1 MACPI
6 AWCDTAPMAQTGIT
20 TNLAELLHSYRGLP
34 RGERRAIVENIESR
48 YAAERTI
55 MIGDMP
61 GFTRRVQHE
70 GIVHYLSLIY
80 EMRRVTRAV
89 IERHSGYLFK
99 ADADNV
105 FGAFFTLDACVDASL
120 EIQRSLDELNRGV
133 PEEDRVWV
141 GLGIAHG
148 TVLAI
153 EQDDVWGQAIN
164 FASKLGEDLAGAGEI
179 LAHESALSA
188 FDARGIPVI
197 RRETEVSGVALPYG
211 LIDWR
216 LSWTG

>member
-1 MACPI
+1 
-6 AWCDTAPMAQTGIT
+6 MAQSGIT
-20 TNLAELLHSYRGLP
+20 QSLAELLGSYRGLP
-34 RGERRAIVENIESR
+34 GGERRRVAQAIEQR

-61 GFTRRVQHE
+61 GFTRRVDRE

-80 EMRRVTRAV
+80 EMRRVSRAV

-105 FGAFFTLDACVDASL
+105 FGAFFTLDACVEASL
-120 EIQRSLDELNRGV
+120 GIQRALEELNRGL

-141 GLGIAHG
+141 GLGLAHG

-153 EQDDVWGQAIN
+153 EQEDVWGQAIN

-179 LAHESALSA
+179 LAHESVLPA
-188 FDARGIPVI
+188 FEARGIPFV

-211 LIDWR
+211 LVEWR
-216 LSWTG
+216 

>member
-1 MACPI
+1 
-6 AWCDTAPMAQTGIT
+6 MAQTGFT
-20 TNLAELLHSYRGLP
+20 TGLNELLNTYRGLRSCD
-34 RGERRAIVENIESR
+34 RGPIVDEIERR

-61 GFTRRVQHE
+61 GFTRRVERE
-70 GIVHYLSLIY
+70 GIVHYLSLIF

-89 IERHSGYLFK
+89 IERHAGYLFK

-120 EIQRSLDELNRGV
+120 EIQRELERLSRDL
-133 PEEDRVWV
+133 PEEDRVQV

-148 TVLAI
+148 PVLAI
-153 EQDDVWGQAIN
+153 EQDDVWGQPIN
-164 FASKLGEDLAGAGEI
+164 FAAKLGEDLAGAGEI
-179 LAHESALSA
+179 LAHESALHA
-188 FDARGIPVI
+188 FEARGIPVV

-216 LSWTG
+216 ND

>member
-1 MACPI
+1 MAH
-6 AWCDTAPMAQTGIT
+6 TGFT
-20 TNLAELLHSYRGLP
+20 TGLSELLSNYRGLRSCD
-34 RGERRAIVENIESR
+34 RGPVADEIERR

-61 GFTRRVQHE
+61 AFTRRVERE

-80 EMRRVTRAV
+80 EMRRVARSV
-89 IERHSGYLFK
+89 IERYAGYLFK

-120 EIQRSLDELNRGV
+120 GIQRELDRLNREL
-133 PEEDRVWV
+133 PEEDRVWL
-141 GLGIAHG
+141 GIGIAHG
-148 TVLAI
+148 PVLAI

-179 LAHESALSA
+179 LAHESALPA
-188 FDARGIPVI
+188 FEARGLPVV

-211 LIDWR
+211 LVDWR
-216 LSWTG
+216 A